1 MKFFPPIA
9 TTAAPLPHSSPPS
22 DDRNAAVINE
32 CGVQNAGDGAQVRGP
47 DDSQASFVRFQLSL
61 TSICGLPLCGV
72 THAIQMG
79 QLCQVHRK
87 KQFKIVVK
95 CGKYINYGHLQEC
108 KDCILMQ
115 LYTLRNLCDFLM

>member
-1 MKFFPPIA
+1 MKFFPDRNHSCPTA
-9 TTAAPLPHSSPPS
+9 TLAPPS
-22 DDRNAAVINE
+22 ADRNAAVINE

-87 KQFKIVVK
+87 KQYKLVVK
-95 CGKYINYGHLQEC
+95 CGKFINYGHLQEC

-115 LYTLRNLCDFLM
+115 LYTLRNLCDFLI